1 MLQTPKTD
9 ETLQVGLT
17 GVSVDGARQY
27 RLRLRVYRVVP
38 KHDAGTKAATGFF
51 CFDLTYVR

>member
-1 MLQTPKTD
+1 MTD
-9 ETLQVGLT
+9 ETLRLGLT

-27 RLRLRVYRVVP
+27 RLRLRVDRVVP